1 MAGIHG
7 DLVFGNYGFAATD
20 SVFKGSIVAELKNEA
35 SISDTWFF
43 LSCKELVEKPVVLIF
58 FWIFI
63 NELNHLDN
71 SMGLV
76 HDLIA
81 QVLSSDLADF
91 LYVLIVNVINFSF
104 SFIFFI
110 YVRDSFE

>member
-1 MAGIHG
+1 MTGIHG
-7 DLVFGNYGFAATD
+7 DLVFGNDGFAATD
-20 SVFKGSIVAELKNEA
+20 SVFKGSIVAELKDEA

-43 LSCKELVEKPVVLIF
+43 LSRKELVEKPVVLIF

-63 NELNHLDN
+63 HELNHLHN
-71 SMGLV
+71 PMRLV

-81 QVLSSDLADF
+81 QVLSSDLADL